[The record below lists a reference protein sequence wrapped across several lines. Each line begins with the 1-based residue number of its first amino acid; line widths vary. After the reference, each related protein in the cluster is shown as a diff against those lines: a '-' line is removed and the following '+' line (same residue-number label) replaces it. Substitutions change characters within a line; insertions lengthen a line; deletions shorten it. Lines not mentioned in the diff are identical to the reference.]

1 MRRKSYGIK
10 KRRRKRNKYSGPDFG
25 KMCREKKSNRLGGFF
40 VVLLLSVVLGVGAY
54 VVADFYLD
62 KKEAEAESGTPTPV
76 AEVTPEA
83 TATPE
88 VTAVAEVTKAPEVVY
103 PDGFMADFVDN
114 RIKTDAKGLYVNT
127 SYLGRGNYPTID
139 ELIDLVDRT
148 ELNAMVI
155 DIKDDYGSILFDAQH
170 PLVNELG
177 SEVVYIKDLPAFV
190 AKLKE
195 HDIYC
200 IARIVC
206 FKDKV
211 ATNKNP
217 EIAVR
222 NHDGSVYVDKE
233 NESWLNPYDERA
245 WEYIVEIAK
254 EAAEAGF
261 DEINFDYLRTS
272 ASGTFT
278 KADFGGLNEG
288 KTKIDAITG
297 FVKYAC
303 QEIKPLGVF
312 VSGDV
317 FGTIINSRVDGESIG
332 QSYVEL
338 SRYLDY
344 ICPMVYPS
352 HYSFGYGG
360 LKYPDTK
367 PFQLLLMEMKS
378 SVKKLSEIPEGE
390 HCAEV
395 RPWLQDFTASYLG
408 TGRYLNYGAQE
419 LRAQISATYSAG
431 YDEWLLWNAGMFFT
445 EEGLLRDKDRLNVTE
460 EE

>member
-1 MRRKSYGIK
+1 
-10 KRRRKRNKYSGPDFG
+10 
-25 KMCREKKSNRLGGFF
+25 
-40 VVLLLSVVLGVGAY
+40 
-54 VVADFYLD
+54 
-62 KKEAEAESGTPTPV
+62 
-76 AEVTPEA
+76 
-83 TATPE
+83 
-88 VTAVAEVTKAPEVVY
+88 VVY
-103 PDGFMADFVDN
+103 PDGFMADFEDTRV
-114 RIKTDAKGLYVNT
+114 KTDAKGIYVNT

-139 ELIDLVDRT
+139 ELIDLIDRT

-155 DIKDDYGSILFDAQH
+155 DIKDDVGSILFDAQN
-170 PLVNELG
+170 PLVNEIG

-195 HDIYC
+195 HGIYC

-211 ATNKNP
+211 ATYKTP

-222 NHDGSVYVDKE
+222 NHDGSIYVDKE
-233 NESWLNPYDERA
+233 GECWLNPYDENA
-245 WEYIVEIAK
+245 WEYIVEVAK

-272 ASGTFT
+272 ASGSFT
-278 KADFGGLNEG
+278 QADFGGLNEG
-288 KTKIDAITG
+288 KTKVDAITG

-303 QEIKPLGVF
+303 QELKPLGVF

-378 SVKKLSEIPEGE
+378 SVKKLSEIPEGQ

-408 TGRYLNYGAQE
+408 EGRYLAYGAQE

-445 EEGLLRDKDRLNVTE
+445 EEGLLRDKDNLLPKE
-460 EE
+460 EEQ

>member
-1 MRRKSYGIK
+1 MQSLKS
-10 KRRRKRNKYSGPDFG
+10 
-25 KMCREKKSNRLGGFF
+25 SNSSR
-40 VVLLLSVVLGVGAY
+40 
-54 VVADFYLD
+54 
-62 KKEAEAESGTPTPV
+62 
-76 AEVTPEA
+76 
-83 TATPE
+83 
-88 VTAVAEVTKAPEVVY
+88 
-103 PDGFMADFVDN
+103 
-114 RIKTDAKGLYVNT
+114 
-127 SYLGRGNYPTID
+127 
-139 ELIDLVDRT
+139 
-148 ELNAMVI
+148 
-155 DIKDDYGSILFDAQH
+155 
-170 PLVNELG
+170 
-177 SEVVYIKDLPAFV
+177 
-190 AKLKE
+190 
-195 HDIYC
+195 
-200 IARIVC
+200 
-206 FKDKV
+206 
-211 ATNKNP
+211 
-217 EIAVR
+217 VR
-222 NHDGSVYVDKE
+222 N
-233 NESWLNPYDERA
+233 PYSEKA
-245 WEYIVEIAK
+245 WEYIVEVAK

-288 KTKIDAITG
+288 KTKVDAITG

-303 QEIKPLGVF
+303 QELKPMGVF

-408 TGRYLNYGAQE
+408 EGRYLKYGAQE

-445 EEGLLRDKDRLNVTE
+445 EEGLLRDKDRLLTTE
-460 EE
+460 EYK